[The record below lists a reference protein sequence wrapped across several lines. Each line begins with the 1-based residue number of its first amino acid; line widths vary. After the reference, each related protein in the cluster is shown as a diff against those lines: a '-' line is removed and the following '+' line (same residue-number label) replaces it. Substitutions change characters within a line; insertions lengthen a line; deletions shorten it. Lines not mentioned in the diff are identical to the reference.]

1 MLNFLFSNL
10 TASSAGHLGTW
21 SHKQGCLRLVER
33 ERASCIW
40 LVPFDHAPPML
51 SATPIGN
58 SMSVPVFTITII
70 WNFIVNWNR
79 SVRTTDSREPTWKQP
94 LVASNMGRDARQRTP
109 KATGDVMGT
118 ILRTHI
124 FLVTNSC
131 TFLLVF
137 SLAGL
142 PCDGFYRHWSRL
154 KQALCSVAT
163 TGLCVLYFLG
173 WQFTCNHLCSILKH
187 AVYFDSLAVAK

>member
-1 MLNFLFSNL
+1 MRSREQ
-10 TASSAGHLGTW
+10 GT
-21 SHKQGCLRLVER
+21 LRLVER
-33 ERASCIW
+33 EHASCIW

-79 SVRTTDSREPTWKQP
+79 SVRATDSRESTWKQP
-94 LVASNMGRDARQRTP
+94 LVASNIGRDARQNAKSDRWCHGHHFMYTYSF
-109 KATGDVMGT
+109 GDKQ
-118 ILRTHI
+118 LY
-124 FLVTNSC
+124 S
-131 TFLLVF
+131 
-137 SLAGL
+137 SPLAGL

-187 AVYFDSLAVAK
+187 TVYFDSLAVAK